1 MQSAQEQSA
10 PLDDNGLQIQIK
22 DGANQNDVVIND
34 NGDGGEAMQK
44 NAPVEPLDVSIGLD
58 NMILLYLIGFTIIV
72 LSVGVSSASVMRLKP
87 REILSK
93 MS

>member
-1 MQSAQEQSA
+1 
-10 PLDDNGLQIQIK
+10 
-22 DGANQNDVVIND
+22 
-34 NGDGGEAMQK
+34 MQK